1 MSINLTVVIDNDEA
15 IRKFRELQK
24 TAKTVTSS
32 VVTDAD
38 RMDIAM
44 RRLATTLGQIGVG
57 VSLAGLVK
65 QIAQTRGEFQQLEVA
80 FATLLQSKE
89 KADALMS
96 QMVELAAKTPFDLQG
111 VASGA
116 RQLLAYGFAAA
127 DITNTLTRLGNVAA
141 GLGLNLQD
149 LTWLYGTTAVQ
160 GRLYTRDVMQ
170 FQSRGIDLAGEL
182 ATQLGKTRAE
192 ISQMVTEG
200 KIGFPEVQKAIESMT
215 NEGGKFHN
223 LMQEQSK
230 TITGLISNLGD
241 ALDMMFNDLGKS
253 QEGVITGVLKGT
265 ISLVENYQK
274 VLDILIPLV
283 SAYGAYKATLILT
296 AAAQKIVVTAANIKA
311 FFDLAK
317 GITAAKDAQLLFNT
331 AFNANPLGLA
341 LSVLTAIGIAVWK
354 YSDGIYSAA
363 KSQKQLNDS
372 IAEAA
377 SSAAVEQSELGRLKG
392 KLQAAKEGTEEY
404 NKIRNEII
412 EKFGKYDAGLKA
424 ETLTVE
430 TLAQKY
436 NSLTD
441 AILQSYNARQYEK
454 FSREQTDLFEQ
465 TATKSYD
472 KIFNKLIKKYG
483 DELGTQ
489 YGVELQKAIS
499 DGSIKVLQNSAG
511 ILRISGLKD
520 FEATIGGAL
529 GLTTQ
534 FEVYTGRVA
543 KLIANIVE
551 AQEVL
556 RETDDLARKRFGITA
571 PTPQSST
578 NTETPEQ
585 PQEVRNKSYW
595 EGQKKEAEAALEAM
609 DVSLKGT
616 AKWNELIAKIAEYDS
631 KIKQY
636 SVSGKTVTDAAKAQ
650 KKLSDLILANDKALQ
665 QSRIDILKD
674 GKQKE
679 LAEIDLRTK
688 EEMNKLEQDKSKLKA
703 AQGGI
708 ITADQTKYFQE
719 RQSNIQQKNADDRAA
734 IELKYA
740 QELDKIYKQITDDT
754 LSEEDRR
761 IKGIKDKYEEFRKWV
776 EDALKAG
783 NITKEQATDLGI
795 KIDQAEIAA
804 SLNTIV
810 EKYGTMEDK
819 IAKIREKHAKDRE
832 TATKNGRSD
841 LIPQIDKHETEEIGQ
856 IKVDELMK
864 TDDWINLFQN
874 LDALS
879 SREIRRIIDNINE
892 QLKNADFDPINLK
905 AITDQLDQAAETA
918 VKKNPF
924 SNVVTGFRDYKK
936 AMQEAVRLREKYNQ
950 TQKESDKQAAD
961 QAELNAITKKQ
972 KAWQNAQAAAVE
984 TSQLIGAVSGMLGNM
999 GVDVPAEVEGL
1010 MGALDSFASMDITKP
1025 FSIVTGAIG
1034 GIANL
1039 IGGIFGGGD
1048 RRKERN
1054 IQRLQDQIDALEKSY
1069 DELGEAI
1076 EEAYSTDASELIEQQ
1091 NELLEQQKILI
1102 QNQIAEERSK
1112 KDTDEERIKEWENQI
1127 DEINKQIEENKEKA
1141 LDAIFGEDLKSA
1153 IDNFATAYADAWA
1166 NGEDRARTARDVV
1179 RNMMRQMVI
1188 ESIKSAIQ
1196 SSEAMKKFRE
1206 KLQEFW
1212 LDGVFSAEE
1221 QEEAYKMADDLQK
1234 YLDDKYGWAG
1244 SLLSD
1249 NQASTQNATSR
1260 GFQAMSQDTGDELNG
1275 RFTDMQGK
1283 MNILVNGME
1292 LLRSINMDTR
1302 NVTFDI
1308 RDIMIQLNG
1317 NVADIRTYTRILP
1330 AMGETLVAIN
1340 RKLDNL

>member
-65 QIAQTRGEFQQLEVA
+65 QIARTRGEFQQLEVA
-80 FATLLQSKE
+80 FTTLLQSKE

-111 VASGA
+111 VSSGA
-116 RQLLAYGFAAA
+116 RQLLAYGFAAE
-127 DITNTLTRLGNVAA
+127 DITDTLTRLGNVAA

-436 NSLTD
+436 NGLTD

-708 ITADQTKYFQE
+708 ITADQTKDFQE

-972 KAWQNAQAAAVE
+972 KAWQNAQAAAAE

-1196 SSEAMKKFRE
+1196 SSEAMKKIRE

-1260 GFQAMSQDTGDELNG
+1260 GFQAMSQDTSDELNG

>member
-354 YSDGIYSAA
+354 YSDGRYSAA

-392 KLQAAKEGTEEY
+392 KLQAAQEGTEEY

-972 KAWQNAQAAAVE
+972 KAWQNAQAAAAE

>member
-116 RQLLAYGFAAA
+116 RQLLAYGFAAE
-127 DITNTLTRLGNVAA
+127 DVTNTLTRLGNVAA

-585 PQEVRNKSYW
+585 PKEVRNKSYW
-595 EGQKKEAEAALEAM
+595 EEQKKEAEAALEAM

-636 SVSGKTVTDAAKAQ
+636 SVSGKTETDAAKAQ
-650 KKLSDLILANDKALQ
+650 EELSDLILSNDKALQ

-688 EEMNKLEQDKSKLKA
+688 EELDKLEQDKSKLKA

-708 ITADQTKYFQE
+708 ITADQTKDFQE

-905 AITDQLDQAAETA
+905 AITDQLDQAADIATR
-918 VKKNPF
+918 KNPF
-924 SNVVTGFRDYKK
+924 ASISANFKAYKK
-936 AMQEAVRLREKYNQ
+936 ALADGDDLRAVKLRE
-950 TQKESDKQAAD
+950 D
-961 QAELNAITKKQ
+961 
-972 KAWQNAQAAAVE
+972 AWQAVAEALDIVAASISGVSSIASALGADEDTTASINNIAGAVGGAAQ
-984 TSQLIGAVSGMLGNM
+984 AVSG
-999 GVDVPAEVEGL
+999 
-1010 MGALDSFASMDITKP
+1010 FASGNIVQGIQGTASAITSLINL
-1025 FSIVTGAIG
+1025 FS
-1034 GIANL
+1034 
-1039 IGGIFGGGD
+1039 GD

-1054 IQRLQDQIDALEKSY
+1054 IQRLQGQIDALEKSY
-1069 DELGEAI
+1069 DELGEAV

-1091 NELLEQQKILI
+1091 NELIEQQKILI

-1196 SSEAMKKFRE
+1196 SSEAMKKIRE
-1206 KLQEFW
+1206 RLQEFW

-1330 AMGETLVAIN
+1330 AMVEILVAIN

>member
-170 FQSRGIDLAGEL
+170 FQSGIDLAGEL

-972 KAWQNAQAAAVE
+972 KAWQNAQAAAAE

>member
-636 SVSGKTVTDAAKAQ
+636 SVSGKTETDAAKAQ

-972 KAWQNAQAAAVE
+972 KAWQNAQAAAAE

>member
-127 DITNTLTRLGNVAA
+127 DITDTLTRLGNVAA

-377 SSAAVEQSELGRLKG
+377 SSAAVEQSKLGRLKG

-585 PQEVRNKSYW
+585 PKEVRNKSYW
-595 EGQKKEAEAALEAM
+595 EEQKKEAEAALEAM

-636 SVSGKTVTDAAKAQ
+636 SVSGKTETDAAKAQ
-650 KKLSDLILANDKALQ
+650 EELSDLILANDKALQ

-972 KAWQNAQAAAVE
+972 KAWQNAQAAAAE